1 MSGAI
6 EQNIIRFINNHK
18 LVQKGDKLLIAFS
31 GGPDS
36 VFALHFFNK
45 YKLKFG
51 IELLAFHINHSLR
64 DKESDEDEIFCE
76 FFCENLGIQFN
87 SQKINVREFAKQNK
101 ESIEEAARN
110 IRYAELQK
118 YAKEISATK
127 IVTAHN
133 LNDNTETVLL
143 NLFRGAGLS
152 GASGIPII
160 RENIIRPM
168 LSTSKEDIIKFL
180 NSNNIQFRIDSS
192 NLESDFNRNFLRNEI
207 IPKIKEKINPAIDLN
222 LLKFSEIAK
231 ESNKIISNLAVDILE
246 KHTAKHE
253 AGIAIYNTITAKN
266 LDDIFANVLRVV
278 IEKNFNVLPTSKD
291 IVQIKNLFN
300 LQVGSKIDL
309 SNNLYAI
316 KEREYVLLF
325 IKKEGEQNDDLFV
338 LNLNEEIEI
347 DGKLVSAVEV
357 EEIPTKFPTEKNSEF
372 ISGDGLT
379 FPLTIRKW
387 KNGDRFQPIGLKGT
401 KSISDFLTESKINSI
416 DKKNQLL
423 LLNNDDVVWVI
434 GKRID
439 ESVKITKNT
448 KRVIKLVVRGI

>member
-1 MSGAI
+1 MSGAT

-18 LVQKGDKLLIAFS
+18 LLQKGDKLLIAFS

-36 VFALHFFNK
+36 VFALQFFNK
-45 YKLKFG
+45 YKSKFG
-51 IELLAFHINHSLR
+51 IELSALHINHSLR
-64 DKESDEDEIFCE
+64 GKESDEDALFCKS
-76 FFCENLGIQFN
+76 FCENLDIQFRF
-87 SQKINVREFAKQNK
+87 QKINVKEFAKENK

-110 IRYAELQK
+110 IRYRELQK

-143 NLFRGAGLS
+143 NLFRGTGLS

-168 LSTSKEDIIKFL
+168 LSTSKENIIKFL

-231 ESNKIISNLAVDILE
+231 ESNRIISNMAVDISE
-246 KHTAKHE
+246 KYIAKLKD
-253 AGIAIYNTITAKN
+253 GITVSNSMVAKN
-266 LDDIFANVLRVV
+266 LDDIFANVIRSVV
-278 IEKNFNVLPTSKD
+278 EKNFAISLTSSD
-291 IVQIKNLFN
+291 ILQIKNLFN

-309 SNNLYAI
+309 SNKLSAI
-316 KEREYVLLF
+316 REREYLLLF
-325 IKKEGEQNDDLFV
+325 IKKEDEQNDDLFT
-338 LNLNEEIEI
+338 LNLDEEIKI

-357 EEIPTKFPTEKNSEF
+357 EEVPTKFPTEKSIEF
-372 ISGDGLT
+372 ISGDKLT

-387 KNGDRFQPIGLKGT
+387 KSGDRFQPIGLKGT
-401 KSISDFLTESKINSI
+401 KNISDFLTESKINSV

-423 LLNNDDVVWVI
+423 LLNNDDIVWVI
-434 GKRID
+434 DKRID
-439 ESVKITKNT
+439 ESVKVKNNT
-448 KRVIKLVVRGI
+448 KRIVKLWVK

>member
-1 MSGAI
+1 MSGAT

-18 LVQKGDKLLIAFS
+18 LVQNGDKLLIAFS

-36 VFALHFFNK
+36 VFVLQFFNK
-45 YKLKFG
+45 YKSKFG
-51 IELLAFHINHSLR
+51 IELFALHINHSLR
-64 DKESDEDEIFCE
+64 GKESDEDELFCK
-76 FFCENLGIQFN
+76 FFCKNLNIQFN
-87 SQKINVREFAKQNK
+87 SQKVNIKEFAKQNK

-152 GASGIPII
+152 GASGIPIK

-231 ESNKIISNLAVDILE
+231 ESNRIISNMAVDISE
-246 KHTAKHE
+246 KYISKFE
-253 AGIAIYNTITAKN
+253 SKIAISNLIVTENSEDVFAISVRYSIERSFNITPTFS
-266 LDDIFANVLRVV
+266 DI
-278 IEKNFNVLPTSKD
+278 S
-291 IVQIKNLFN
+291 QIKTLFN

-309 SNNLYAI
+309 SNKLSAI

-325 IKKEGEQNDDLFV
+325 IKKEGKQNDDLFT
-338 LNLNEEIEI
+338 LNLDEEIEI

-372 ISGDGLT
+372 ISGDELT

-387 KNGDRFQPIGLKGT
+387 KNGDRFNPIGLKGT
-401 KSISDFLTESKINSI
+401 KTISDFLTESKINSV

-434 GKRID
+434 DKRID
-439 ESVKITKNT
+439 ESVKVKNNT
-448 KRVIKLVVRGI
+448 KRIIKLWVK